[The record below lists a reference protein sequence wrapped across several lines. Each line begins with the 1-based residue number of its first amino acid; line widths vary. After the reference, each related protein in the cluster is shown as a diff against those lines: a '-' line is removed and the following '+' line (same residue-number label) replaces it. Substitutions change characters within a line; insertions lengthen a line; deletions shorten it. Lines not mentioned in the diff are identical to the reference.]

1 MPAHQGDQFVEA
13 VKPALEALLSDLQHT
28 TEVLKRGQRS
38 DRYSGGIT
46 TRRDNDDIEPIYQEQ
61 TTRTARSPSH
71 GLDHLEQM
79 LDEYSEKR
87 KSRDA
92 SERPGSAADRRP
104 SVHSLM
110 HQLDE
115 NRFLLSEIPSVCP
128 PPAHLCQMMYELQHR
143 LDHYSSRRSLGPQQ
157 QHGYGASSTDLRR
170 SPSRDPSQLD
180 SMINTLNSDMSKH
193 GISTIPKGDC
203 ASCGKPIIGQVVIAL
218 GKMWHPEHYVC
229 CQCGEELGHRNF
241 FERGGK
247 AYCEDDYHNMF
258 SPRCGYCSGPIKDR
272 CISALGKTFHPEH
285 FVCAECGHEFGD
297 EGFHEKARPLPHKPP
312 VYSTPLQDGRAY
324 CKNDYFALFAPKC
337 HGCRNTIR
345 MNFITALG
353 TQWHPE
359 CFVCQDCRRPFDGGS
374 FFEHLG
380 APFCEQH
387 YHEKRGSLCVVCRAP
402 ISGRCVS
409 AMGQKFHPEHF
420 TCSYCHRQLN
430 KGTFKEVDRRP
441 FCHKCYQQTHS

>member
-115 NRFLLSEIPSVCP
+115 N
-128 PPAHLCQMMYELQHR
+128 
-143 LDHYSSRRSLGPQQ
+143 SSRRSLGPQQ

-297 EGFHEKARPLPHKPP
+297 EGFHEK
-312 VYSTPLQDGRAY
+312 DGRAY

-430 KGTFKEVDRRP
+430 KGTFKEESVLTLSVCLPLTYDKFTSQADDHFSKMCP
-441 FCHKCYQQTHS
+441 LNVTYFEELDEEVY